1 MLCCCCQTGK
11 TATLVPPH
19 CPHLISLWN
28 QISTSAP
35 NKHRKGDRPI
45 FISELIFKGLHPFL
59 WAPAHFILVLYL
71 WQSQMCHFP
80 PRVRSLISTR
90 WYDNSRGFHPCQFP
104 WDVEQQELWSVSKS
118 NRHTSHYSFRGYYRG
133 RDANGMPANNHTA
146 TFCLPCWPKPIM
158 LKPKLLSW
166 NKITF
171 TFMVDYLFILRP
183 PGGAGGSSCGEE
195 ALGCWNV
202 ASTIPSQTTGWR
214 WRKLKGEEMAPK
226 CFFFFIFFTFR
237 KWSGKK
243 KRK

>member
-1 MLCCCCQTGK
+1 
-11 TATLVPPH
+11 
-19 CPHLISLWN
+19 
-28 QISTSAP
+28 
-35 NKHRKGDRPI
+35 
-45 FISELIFKGLHPFL
+45 
-59 WAPAHFILVLYL
+59 
-71 WQSQMCHFP
+71 MCHFP

-104 WDVEQQELWSVSKS
+104 WDVEQQEPWSVSQS
-118 NRHTSHYSFRGYYRG
+118 NRHTSHYSFRGCYRG

-183 PGGAGGSSCGEE
+183 PGGAGGSSRGEE

-214 WRKLKGEEMAPK
+214 WRKLKGEKMAPK
-226 CFFFFIFFTFR
+226 CFFFFHFFR
-237 KWSGKK
+237 ISEMEWKK
-243 KRK
+243 ETQIKKSFLSSPGF